1 MQNRFTKVQIMTVD
15 SIVINKRER
24 NIMERKMTIRSK
36 LLFNALISI
45 ICLLVTGGIGYF
57 VTDRVAEVSMS
68 IVETEAIPVS
78 NINEVERNIW
88 EIWLRLIVHTG
99 LTEPEQIKTL
109 DQELSDLNAKL
120 ENTLKLMSK
129 DEPAWIQAFRKEWAS
144 FSDISKEALELS
156 RDYAKEES
164 LQLLIGKGRTVFNG
178 ILEMLHRDI
187 KKHDQQMKRLAGQA
201 AETRNRAVK
210 WSIVL
215 TLAICCALLT
225 WGIFIIRSVGR
236 AILHA
241 RETVRKIAD
250 GNLSVRWK
258 LKSRDELGELGET
271 LNLMAENLEKKA
283 ALAESIAGGDLSEN
297 VRLSSQEDMLGKSLR
312 KMTLSLRNI
321 LTGVNEAACQVSS
334 GSYQISKSSTSLS
347 DGASQQAASIEEITS
362 SMTQIGSQTRMNAE
376 NASQANHLAA
386 QAKEAAG
393 TASGEMAKM
402 TAAMKDISES
412 SQAIAKIIKVI
423 DEIAFQTNLLALNA
437 AVEAARAGRHGK
449 GFAVVAE
456 EVRNLAGRSAKAAGE
471 IAELIGSSARNV
483 ENGNEIAKQ
492 TAQALNR
499 IAEFSIRVADVVN
512 EIAAASDEQAGGI
525 AQVNQGLEQ
534 IDRVTQHNTANAE
547 ETAAAAEELSD
558 QAGQLRRILTQF
570 KLNGADTYQQ
580 AAAAGMTPHSP
591 ITHRSQ
597 APSQA
602 PAWEETD
609 SDFQESE
616 KKSPSEKKDSG
627 KLIRD
632 ERNTVKPEDLIPY
645 NDDGLDNF

>member
-1 MQNRFTKVQIMTVD
+1 
-15 SIVINKRER
+15 
-24 NIMERKMTIRSK
+24 
-36 LLFNALISI
+36 
-45 ICLLVTGGIGYF
+45 
-57 VTDRVAEVSMS
+57 
-68 IVETEAIPVS
+68 
-78 NINEVERNIW
+78 
-88 EIWLRLIVHTG
+88 
-99 LTEPEQIKTL
+99 
-109 DQELSDLNAKL
+109 
-120 ENTLKLMSK
+120 
-129 DEPAWIQAFRKEWAS
+129 
-144 FSDISKEALELS
+144 
-156 RDYAKEES
+156 
-164 LQLLIGKGRTVFNG
+164 
-178 ILEMLHRDI
+178 MLHRNI
-187 KKHDQQMKRLAGQA
+187 RKHDQQMKRLAGDA
-201 AETRNRAVK
+201 AGTRNRAVK
-210 WSIVL
+210 RSIVL
-215 TLAICCALLT
+215 TLTICCALLA

-236 AILHA
+236 AILHS

-283 ALAESIAGGDLSEN
+283 ALAESIAAGDLTEDI
-297 VRLSSQEDMLGKSLR
+297 RLSSQEDMLGKSLR

-321 LTGVNEAACQVSS
+321 LTAVNGAACQVSS

-347 DGASQQAASIEEITS
+347 EGASQQAASIEEITS

-393 TASGEMAKM
+393 TAAGEMAKM
-402 TAAMKDISES
+402 TGAMKDISES

-492 TAQALNR
+492 TDQALKR
-499 IAEFSIRVADVVN
+499 IVEFSIRVADVVN
-512 EIAAASDEQAGGI
+512 EIAAASDEQSGGI

-558 QAGQLRRILTQF
+558 QAGQLRRILMQF
-570 KLNGADTYQQ
+570 RLNGADTYQQ
-580 AAAAGMTPHSP
+580 AAAGVTPNSP
-591 ITHRSQ
+591 ITDR
-597 APSQA
+597 
-602 PAWEETD
+602 
-609 SDFQESE
+609 DFQEPE
-616 KKSPSEKKDSG
+616 KKSVSEKKDGSR
-627 KLIRD
+627 LIRD
-632 ERNTVKPEDLIPY
+632 DRNTLKPEDVIPY